1 MPSKKGPLVPS
12 SLIIDDDLDVC
23 RLFQHELQQQGFQA
37 EFATT
42 LPAALEVL
50 KSRPVDL
57 ILLDLHLGD
66 VNSLAEMSSI
76 LKVAGS
82 ARIWVLTAHGS
93 IEVAVEAMRKGAAG
107 FFAKSKDTRAIV
119 NELKAAFFNG
129 RQADTLPSTTE
140 SFGLSGVSPAIQLVR
155 QNIERMKDVDSTV
168 LISGESGTG
177 KELIARAL
185 HDVSSRKGEAFA
197 AINCAAIPENLLES
211 ELFGHRRG
219 AFTDAKLDR
228 KGHFEVCSKGT
239 LLLDE
244 IGEMPLSLQVKLLR
258 VLQERE
264 VLPVGANQAVKV
276 NTRVLASTNLR
287 LDNEVREG
295 RFRED
300 LYYRLTVLRIDTPAL
315 RERKEDIP
323 ILMEHFIQEFSKQFN
338 KNVRLPTQ
346 EVLARVVAY
355 DWPGNVRE
363 LQNAIERAVVL
374 STDETLHL
382 EDIFQAPLTPGSD
395 RHRETSADLSALAE
409 FNRAKEDFERG
420 YLTRLLRA
428 TRGNISEAARLSGQH
443 RPHIYR
449 LLGKYGIDPLRFK
462 EPVHSH

>member
-1 MPSKKGPLVPS
+1 VPS
-12 SLIIDDDLDVC
+12 SMIIDDDLDVC
-23 RLFQHELQQQGFQA
+23 RLFQHELQQSGFQA
-37 EFATT
+37 EYATS

-50 KSRPVDL
+50 KTRPMDL
-57 ILLDLHLGD
+57 ILLDLHLGE
-66 VNSLAEMSSI
+66 VNALHEMPTI
-76 LKVAGS
+76 LKNAS
-82 ARIWVLTAHGS
+82 AARIWVLTAHGS
-93 IEVAVEAMRKGAAG
+93 IEVAVEAMRAGAAG
-107 FFAKSKDTRAIV
+107 FFSKSKDTRAIV
-119 NELKAAFFNG
+119 NELKAAFFNS
-129 RQADTLPSTTE
+129 RQNSELLAQVTE
-140 SFGLSGVSPAIQLVR
+140 SYGLSGSSAAIQQVR

-185 HDVSSRKGEAFA
+185 HDVSSRRGEAFA

-228 KGHFEVCSKGT
+228 KGHFEVCAKGT

-264 VLPVGANQAVKV
+264 VLPVGANQSVKV

-300 LYYRLTVLRIDTPAL
+300 LYYRLTVLRIDTPPL

-323 ILMEHFIQEFSKQFN
+323 ILIEHFIQKFAAQFG
-338 KNVRLPTQ
+338 KNVRIPTQ

-374 STDETLHL
+374 STDETMHL
-382 EDIFQAPLTPGSD
+382 EDIFQSPLTPGSD
-395 RHRETSADLSALAE
+395 RHLETTSDLTILEE

-462 EPVHSH
+462 EPIHPN

>member
-1 MPSKKGPLVPS
+1 MRA
-12 SLIIDDDLDVC
+12 LIIDDDLDVC
-23 RLFQHELQQQGFQA
+23 RLFQHELEQAGFQTEYA
-37 EFATT
+37 VS
-42 LPAALEVL
+42 LPEALEAL
-50 KSRPVDL
+50 RTRPVEL
-57 ILLDLHLGD
+57 ILLDLMLGE
-66 VNSLAEMSSI
+66 VHALEEMPTL
-76 LKVAGS
+76 LKVATS
-82 ARIWVLTAHGS
+82 ARVWVLTGHSS
-93 IEVAVEAMRKGAAG
+93 IEAAVGAMRAGAAG
-107 FFAKSKDTRAIV
+107 FFSKSKDTREIV
-119 NELKAAFFNG
+119 NELSAAFFTDKGDDSNLVLAG
-129 RQADTLPSTTE
+129 E
-140 SFGLSGVSPAIQLVR
+140 SFGLLGTSRKIQLVR

-185 HDVSSRKGEAFA
+185 HDVSPRRSETFA

-219 AFTDAKLDR
+219 AFTDAKGDR
-228 KGHFEVCSKGT
+228 KGYFEVCSKGT

-264 VLPVGANQAVKV
+264 VHPVGSSQAVKV
-276 NTRVLASTNLR
+276 STRVLASTNLR

-300 LYYRLTVLRIDTPAL
+300 LYYRLTVLRIDSPPL

-323 ILMEHFIQEFSKQFN
+323 LLVEHFVQKFTAQFS
-338 KNVRLPTQ
+338 KNVRLPNQ
-346 EVLARVVAY
+346 EVLSRVVAY

-374 STDETLHL
+374 STDEQLHL
-382 EDIFQAPLTPGSD
+382 EDIFQAPFASTNERD
-395 RHRETSADLSALAE
+395 RTRIADESILEE
-409 FNRAKEDFERG
+409 FNRAKEEFERG

-449 LLGKYGIDPLRFK
+449 LLGKYGIDPIGFK
-462 EPVHSH
+462 H